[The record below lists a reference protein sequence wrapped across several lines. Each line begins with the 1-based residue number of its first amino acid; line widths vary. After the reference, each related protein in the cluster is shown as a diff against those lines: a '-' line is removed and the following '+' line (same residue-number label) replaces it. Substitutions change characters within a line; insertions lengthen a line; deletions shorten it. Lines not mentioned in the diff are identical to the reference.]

1 MELLPYLKLD
11 SNVESA
17 TFSADENNSIPTTVH
32 ALPTEKDDLATEQ
45 GASGSSSTG
54 KLTTWSNIGKQSSS
68 GSRSGREENNNNNS
82 NGDSG
87 GDLDR
92 QQETRSRKSRSLD
105 DTGRERSGVNTR
117 SGEEEVAGS
126 PNDGRLLNAFMRN
139 RGGEHLDWDEN
150 AEDARGVSPSG
161 AAAIPMMRSKD
172 TVNQF
177 LKAAATRQLT
187 SIEENSGERSPTFA
201 GMGAAAAAVIPVPA
215 EYSSSKPP
223 LPPRSHPRKHLGSGA
238 NADAPST
245 VSSSAS
251 SSVRKYPDLNFLE
264 NDVGLWDAFFMH
276 GKNSSKF
283 PSVLR
288 HPQQNPAPP
297 PPPRA
302 VAHPAPPARTP
313 SASADYSAGA
323 MTHHRQ
329 KRNSI
334 PAVLDSESLRTL
346 LPPSAHKHLM
356 AEEAIGGRA
365 SPITQVCQSLSRL
378 TSKNDLQNEAI
389 KSMFGQQQ
397 QQQQQEQEQQR
408 RLKGEDDDGVK
419 VVRVKEAW
427 AEVPAREQVVM
438 RRARKEKDERNMN
451 LINNNNS
458 SQPDQDSGTKRR
470 SYHPQ
475 DYLSQVLVQEGEGET
490 RHRGRRRRA
499 EFPKVNKVTHFSPE
513 GGPGP
518 ALLSFGITQGP
529 FQVFHSRDELRCYP
543 SFLFSFS
550 LAVRTTFVIPGLPRR
565 RRKRRPPASPL
576 RAGRREIPRSPRQ
589 STRSTQMCACHLKA
603 STLISHTREV
613 SPKR

>member
-1 MELLPYLKLD
+1 MHYLIPPIPPFFKHVSHSKNATVYVLL
-11 SNVESA
+11 
-17 TFSADENNSIPTTVH
+17 SADENNSIPTTVP
-32 ALPTEKDDLATEQ
+32 ALPTEKDEAETEQ

-54 KLTTWSNIGKQSSS
+54 KLTTWSNIGKSS

-82 NGDSG
+82 TGDSV
-87 GDLDR
+87 DFDKP
-92 QQETRSRKSRSLD
+92 QETRSRKSRSLD
-105 DTGRERSGVNTR
+105 DMGRERLGVNTR
-117 SGEEEVAGS
+117 SGEEEEGEEEDDGGAAVS
-126 PNDGRLLNAFMRN
+126 PSDGRLLNAFMRN
-139 RGGEHLDWDEN
+139 RGEHLDWDEN
-150 AEDARGVSPSG
+150 ADDGGVSPGGS
-161 AAAIPMMRSKD
+161 AAIPMMRSKD

-201 GMGAAAAAVIPVPA
+201 GVGATAAVIPVPA

-223 LPPRSHPRKHLGSGA
+223 LPPRSHPRKHLGSSA
-238 NADAPST
+238 NTDLPSPG
-245 VSSSAS
+245 SSSAS

-288 HPQQNPAPP
+288 HPQQTPPPP

-323 MTHHRQ
+323 MHHRQ

-334 PAVLDSESLRTL
+334 PSVLDSESLRTL
-346 LPPSAHKHLM
+346 LPPSAHKHLL
-356 AEEAIGGRA
+356 AEEAAGGGGGGGRGGRA

-397 QQQQQEQEQQR
+397 QEEGQQQQQQQR
-408 RLKGEDDDGVK
+408 GCKGDDGVK
-419 VVRVKEAW
+419 VVKVKEAW

-458 SQPDQDSGTKRR
+458 QQGQDSGTKRR

-475 DYLSQVLVQEGEGET
+475 DYLSQVLVQEGAGEP
-490 RHRGRRRRA
+490 RHRGRRRKA
-499 EFPKVNKVTHFSPE
+499 EFPKVK
-513 GGPGP
+513 
-518 ALLSFGITQGP
+518 
-529 FQVFHSRDELRCYP
+529 SRIFLR
-543 SFLFSFS
+543 
-550 LAVRTTFVIPGLPRR
+550 RTTVRLN
-565 RRKRRPPASPL
+565 L
-576 RAGRREIPRSPRQ
+576 R
-589 STRSTQMCACHLKA
+589 
-603 STLISHTREV
+603 
-613 SPKR
+613 

>member
-1 MELLPYLKLD
+1 MLI
-11 SNVESA
+11 
-17 TFSADENNSIPTTVH
+17 FSADENNSIPTTVP
-32 ALPTEKDDLATEQ
+32 ALPTEKHDLSTEQ

-54 KLTTWSNIGKQSSS
+54 KLTTWSNIGKQSTS

-87 GDLDR
+87 DFDR
-92 QQETRSRKSRSLD
+92 PQETRSRKSRSLD
-105 DTGRERSGVNTR
+105 DMGGDRLGINTK
-117 SGEEEVAGS
+117 SGEEDVGGGAAVS
-126 PNDGRLLNAFMRN
+126 PNEGRLLNTFMRN
-139 RGGEHLDWDEN
+139 RGEHLDWDEN
-150 AEDARGVSPSG
+150 AGAAAAGLATDTSGVGPSG
-161 AAAIPMMRSKD
+161 SAAIPMMRSKD

-187 SIEENSGERSPTFA
+187 SIEENSGEQHPTFA
-201 GMGAAAAAVIPVPA
+201 GDGVGATVAVIPVPA

-238 NADAPST
+238 NADAPSP

-283 PSVLR
+283 PSVLG
-288 HPQQNPAPP
+288 HPQQT
-297 PPPRA
+297 PPRPPHA
-302 VAHPAPPARTP
+302 VAHPAPPARPP
-313 SASADYSAGA
+313 SASADYSAGGA
-323 MTHHRQ
+323 HHRQ

-346 LPPSAHKHLM
+346 LPPSAHKHLQ
-356 AEEAIGGRA
+356 AEEVGGGRA

-451 LINNNNS
+451 LINNNSNS
-458 SQPDQDSGTKRR
+458 QQEQDSGTKRR

-475 DYLSQVLVQEGEGET
+475 DYLSQVLVQDGEGET
-490 RHRGRRRRA
+490 RHRGRRRKA
-499 EFPKVNKVTHFSPE
+499 EFPKV
-513 GGPGP
+513 
-518 ALLSFGITQGP
+518 
-529 FQVFHSRDELRCYP
+529 
-543 SFLFSFS
+543 
-550 LAVRTTFVIPGLPRR
+550 
-565 RRKRRPPASPL
+565 
-576 RAGRREIPRSPRQ
+576 
-589 STRSTQMCACHLKA
+589 ST
-603 STLISHTREV
+603 
-613 SPKR
+613 